1 MNAVMICRD
10 ALEDSVLGNLALARA
25 VVRDGGAAA
34 VVFAGEALAALHTGT
49 FQWSRNFK
57 TRDARIAIVAAA
69 EQAGL
74 ALGHEELDHR
84 WSDVRAFVR
93 ATGAESNLRLIACPL
108 WSRLLNLDAALEHL
122 ERIDEGQLVDLLR
135 QADAIVGGY

>member
-10 ALEDSVLGNLALARA
+10 GLEDSVLGNLALARA
-25 VVRDGGAAA
+25 VVRNGGAAA

-57 TRDARIAIVAAA
+57 TRDARIAIVSAA
-69 EQAGL
+69 EEAGL
-74 ALGHEELDHR
+74 ALGHGGLDHR

-93 ATGAESNLRLIACPL
+93 AMGAESNLRLIACPL
-108 WSRLLNLDAALEHL
+108 WSRLLKIESALEHL
-122 ERIDEGQLVDLLR
+122 ERIDEGELVELLR
-135 QADAIVGGY
+135 TADAVVGGY